1 MNLKNIAQ
9 TFLTLS
15 TSGQVEEAFSAYVH
29 PNFIHHNPWFPGD
42 RESLKQGMIE
52 SAERFPQKVF
62 EILYTIE
69 ENNKV
74 VVHGRIKLMPQHHW
88 IALVHIFRFENGLI
102 IEEWEATQQEEEDS
116 PNQNGLF

>member
-29 PNFIHHNPWFPGD
+29 P